1 MTKRIGIDIITAMMD
16 PQLFGGT
23 FAGSSWDAWR
33 VLLRAAFGLGL
44 ALPWEHQLYRR
55 CTGRSVVPTT
65 QVRELWMPTG
75 RRGGKSRVMAL
86 VAVFVACFRS
96 YAKTLSPGERG
107 KVVVVAADRA
117 QAQVVFL
124 YVEALLDGSPMLQ
137 RMVSSKT
144 RESIRLR
151 NRVDIEIHTASFR
164 ATRGYTVVA
173 FIGDEC
179 AFWRDESSANPDV
192 EILNAI
198 RPAMGTVSDPLLL
211 MISSPYARR
220 GALWETYKRHY
231 GKDTSTDVLV
241 WRASSR
247 LMNPTL
253 AESVVT
259 RAYEEDA
266 ASASAEYGAE
276 FRRDVEGFIDLEVV
290 EACTVLDRYE
300 IPPMPATRYYGF
312 VDPSGGSQDSMTL
325 AIAHVEK
332 DKIVLDAVRERAP
345 PFSPDQVVAQFCALL
360 KTYRVPVVVGD
371 RYAGLWPREVFAK
384 NGIRYDASAEPKS
397 ALYSSLLPMLNSG
410 KVELLDNKRLRSQLV
425 GLERRTSR
433 GGKDSIDHPPRG
445 RDDVV
450 NAVAGALTIAK
461 GKRVP
466 VGVPIGV
473 GYRPS
478 PWHPGATRRVPAHL
492 DWRSTDW
499 DG

>member
-33 VLLRAAFGLGL
+33 VLLKAAFGLGL

-96 YAKTLSPGERG
+96 YTNILAPGELG
-107 KVVVVAADRA
+107 KVVVVAADRQ
-117 QAQVVFL
+117 QARVVFQ
-124 YVEALLDGSPMLQ
+124 YVWALLDGSAILR
-137 RMVSSKT
+137 RMVASKT
-144 RESIRLR
+144 RESIQLR
-151 NRVDIEIHTASFR
+151 NRIDIEIHTASFR
-164 ATRGYTVVA
+164 STRGYTIVA

-179 AFWRDESSANPDV
+179 AFWRDETSANPDA
-192 EILNAI
+192 EILTAI
-198 RPAMGTVSDPLLL
+198 RPAMATVPGALLL

-220 GALWETYKRHY
+220 GALHETHARYF
-231 GKDTSTDVLV
+231 GKNDSDVLV
-241 WRASSR
+241 WQAESR
-247 LMNPTL
+247 TMNPTL
-253 AESVVT
+253 PQSVVD

-266 ASASAEYGAE
+266 ASASAEYGAQ
-276 FRRDVEGFIDLEVV
+276 FRRDVEGFVSLEVV
-290 EACTVLDRYE
+290 EACTVAGRHE
-300 IPPMPATRYYGF
+300 IPPMPSTKYFGF

-325 AIAHVEK
+325 AIAHVEG
-332 DKIVLDAVRERAP
+332 DVTMLDAIREVAP
-345 PFSPDQVVAQFCALL
+345 PFSPDTVVADFCALL

-397 ALYSSLLPMLNSG
+397 ALYSSMLPPLNSG
-410 KVELLDNKRLRSQLV
+410 KVELLDNKRLRAQLV
-425 GLERRTSR
+425 SLERRTSR

-445 RDDVV
+445 RDDVA
-450 NAVAGALTIAK
+450 NATAGVVSVAKT
-461 GKRVP
+461 KRVQ

-492 DWRSTDW
+492 DWRSADW

>member
-1 MTKRIGIDIITAMMD
+1 M
-16 PQLFGGT
+16 
-23 FAGSSWDAWR
+23 
-33 VLLRAAFGLGL
+33 
-44 ALPWEHQLYRR
+44 
-55 CTGRSVVPTT
+55 
-65 QVRELWMPTG
+65 
-75 RRGGKSRVMAL
+75 
-86 VAVFVACFRS
+86 
-96 YAKTLSPGERG
+96 
-107 KVVVVAADRA
+107 VAADRA
-117 QAQVVFL
+117 QARVVFL
-124 YVEALLDGSPMLQ
+124 YVEALLDGSPMLR

-144 RESIRLR
+144 REKIRLR

-179 AFWRDESSANPDV
+179 AFWRTDDASTNPDTG
-192 EILNAI
+192 ILSAI
-198 RPAMGTVSDPLLL
+198 RPAMGTVPDPLLL

-231 GKDTSTDVLV
+231 GKDASTDVLI
-241 WRASSR
+241 WQADSR
-247 LMNPTL
+247 SMNPTL

-290 EACTVLDRYE
+290 EACTVSGRYE
-300 IPPMPATRYYGF
+300 ISPMPATRYYGF

-325 AIAHVEK
+325 AIAHVEG
-332 DKIVLDAVRERAP
+332 DVTMLDAVREKAP
-345 PFSPDQVVAQFCALL
+345 PFSPDEVVRVFCDQLRE
-360 KTYRVPVVVGD
+360 YRVRVVVGD

-397 ALYSSLLPMLNSG
+397 SLYSSLLPMLNSG

-433 GGKDSIDHPPRG
+433 GGKDSIDHTPRG
-445 RDDVV
+445 HDDVV

-478 PWHPGATRRVPAHL
+478 HWHPGATRRVPAHL
-492 DWRSTDW
+492 DWRSADW